1 MPTWVE
7 RSYIREVKPRQR
19 YSRAYIAYMATI
31 YDFTEYKLHQLM
43 EAASEASNDDIADWL
58 YYLLNEYLAGNLLI
72 SFDNGWP
79 IVKYPEP

>member
-1 MPTWVE
+1 
-7 RSYIREVKPRQR
+7 
-19 YSRAYIAYMATI
+19 
-31 YDFTEYKLHQLM
+31 M